1 MTADRQASGKVAALN
16 ITDAVAAFSED
27 QVARITGLT
36 KGRLRYWAKT
46 DFFTPSFVEDNPRLP
61 YSRFYSFKDIV
72 ALRTLELLRVQN
84 NVPLQHLRKVA
95 EKLSALA
102 DDLWV
107 STKLYVVDRK
117 VVFVNPTTG
126 NPEDVVSG
134 QYLLG
139 IPLGRIID
147 DTKNDVIEFRQRPR
161 ESIGKLRQERF
172 IARNAWS
179 FAGTRIPVGSIRRL
193 HEDGYSIAQIIE
205 EYPDL
210 THEDV
215 EAALRHVASQ
225 AA

>member
-1 MTADRQASGKVAALN
+1 M
-16 ITDAVAAFSED
+16 
-27 QVARITGLT
+27 ARITGLT

-46 DFFTPSFVEDNPRLP
+46 DFFRPSFVEDNPRLP

-126 NPEDVVSG
+126 NPEEVVSG

-139 IPLGRIID
+139 IPLGPDYR
-147 DTKNDVIEFRQRPR
+147 RH
-161 ESIGKLRQERF
+161 QERC
-172 IARNAWS
+172 
-179 FAGTRIPVGSIRRL
+179 
-193 HEDGYSIAQIIE
+193 Y
-205 EYPDL
+205 
-210 THEDV
+210 
-215 EAALRHVASQ
+215 
-225 AA
+225 